1 MVLKRS
7 DEIIEQFLKNIRLFW
22 QVIFLLS
29 VSIYGLSFL
38 HYLNYRP
45 AAVWL
50 FYFKTI
56 DLSSFAL
63 ALALAIA
70 ILLYKR
76 KYFSLRKLKM
86 MLTMLHRQNRE
97 FDESQLV
104 KQLTTM
110 LRSRLKGVWL
120 MGLALIVLGIIFYWW
135 TFTTKNMHIYFIVG
149 LYSLVMNYP
158 RKDLFADIPYLAHE
172 VLKEDAQPA

>member
-1 MVLKRS
+1 MDLKQT
-7 DEIIEQFLKNIRLFW
+7 DEIITRFLKNIRLFW

-29 VSIYGLSFL
+29 VSMYGISFL

-50 FYFKTI
+50 PYFKTI
-56 DLSSFAL
+56 DLISFAL
-63 ALALAIA
+63 ALSLAIA
-70 ILLYKR
+70 IFLYKK

-86 MLTMLHRQNRE
+86 MFTVLHREKRE
-97 FDESQLV
+97 LDEEQLV

-110 LRSRLKGVWL
+110 LRSRLKSVWL

-158 RKDLFADIPYLAHE
+158 RKDLFTDIPYLAHE
-172 VLKEDAQPA
+172 VLKEDEQSA